1 MTEPVKTEARAAVLR
16 RTTAL
21 GATAARTMGAVQI
34 ADISLN
40 CVRQFMT
47 IAGEGDGIEN
57 GIVVRR

>member
-21 GATAARTMGAVQI
+21 GAAAARTMGAVQM